1 MLNELLTQLQLRG
14 NFLSNSECN
23 IVKLSIFAT
32 LTSHSSFLSISSMSC
47 TMFLSCPCSIPN
59 LPEMQDTSL
68 ALEMADNFL
77 EKSTDSFLL
86 FMIEDLRL
94 ADISQPSLFKDQR
107 VICVATELLLS
118 APCRV
123 TYAVIHCRDNINYHI
138 ISYFNETSL
147 SNLVYS

>member
-1 MLNELLTQLQLRG
+1 
-14 NFLSNSECN
+14 
-23 IVKLSIFAT
+23 
-32 LTSHSSFLSISSMSC
+32 
-47 TMFLSCPCSIPN
+47 MFLSCPCSIPN

-94 ADISQPSLFKDQR
+94 ADISHPSLFKDQR
-107 VICVATELLLS
+107 LNCVATELLLS

-123 TYAVIHCRDNINYHI
+123 TYAAINAGI
-138 ISYFNETSL
+138 ISTIISFLILIRPHFPILFIPKTLLINANTKVKVSVTC
-147 SNLVYS
+147 NAAHPCGIDPAQR